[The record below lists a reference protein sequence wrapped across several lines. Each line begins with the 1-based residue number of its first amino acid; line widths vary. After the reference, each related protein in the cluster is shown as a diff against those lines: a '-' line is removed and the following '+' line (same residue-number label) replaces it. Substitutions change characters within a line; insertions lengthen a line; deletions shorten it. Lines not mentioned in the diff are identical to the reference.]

1 LLRLRGEEMRMALR
15 DPEEWLRANEAN
27 MLKCP
32 KQPGNLRISRHSC
45 AQRFGSANSKR
56 IETMP
61 ETTDYF
67 FALKENF
74 KACRDC
80 SIGEGNFAS
89 LGPVEELSIQ

>member
-1 LLRLRGEEMRMALR
+1 MSLR
-15 DPEEWLRANEAN
+15 DPEEWLKANEFK
-27 MLKCP
+27 MLACP
-32 KQPGNLRISRHSC
+32 KQPGNLKISKSSC

-56 IETMP
+56 IDSLP

-80 SIGEGNFAS
+80 PIGEINYTTMEPPLEG
-89 LGPVEELSIQ
+89 LRL